1 MATKAP
7 TRSEVEDKLRSLL
20 DNDDERASV
29 AKWARRWIEMRNP
42 DTRDPAVWKALVRL
56 VGADLRATD
65 QADYRYSEEDF
76 RAWLGDFL
84 ASPAPNNGTESN
96 A

>member
-65 QADYRYSEEDF
+65 QADYRYGEEDF

-84 ASPAPNNGTESN
+84 AAPGPDHLAEST